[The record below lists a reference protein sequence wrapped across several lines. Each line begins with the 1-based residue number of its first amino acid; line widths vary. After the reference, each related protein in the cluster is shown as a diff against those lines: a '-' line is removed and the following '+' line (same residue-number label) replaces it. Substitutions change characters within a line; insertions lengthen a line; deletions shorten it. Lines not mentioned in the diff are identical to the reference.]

1 MKREG
6 WTMKLG
12 HAAAIAM
19 ILAFPSAGRAAQGC
33 DARSFGVQ
41 IDQAAQALRTL
52 NRESERRFHGRLET
66 LAKTHGWTD
75 AQKADK
81 AAAAM
86 DDAKLEAFNND
97 IEELA
102 SQLDALSA
110 TANSDVSC
118 TRLGELKTVQ
128 EKLIAVMGQKSGFI
142 LAQLEAEGA
151 KAPVSPYAK
160 HPLPQAAQQSAS
172 APAAP
177 RQQAEAEQPAPPAWS
192 ANLLQTPAPQPAQ
205 RPASASA
212 QPGAPIQLKPA
223 PQQPDSR
230 VAALPKPQSSPVS
243 PPPAPLEPM
252 QPSASGYSAEEIH
265 QVGQGVFGALTSDL
279 AVLMNRTFRQYG
291 QPNAYIV
298 GEEGGGAFLAGLR
311 YGEGKLFT
319 RLNGVDTGPT
329 PIWWQGPT
337 LGADLGA
344 SGSQTLFLIY
354 NLQNAP
360 NLYRRFPGLDGSAY
374 VAGGLGLTV
383 YRSGDTLIV
392 PIRTGL
398 GLRLGASIAYLKFT
412 ERASLNP
419 FW

>member
-12 HAAAIAM
+12 YAAAIAM
-19 ILAFPSAGRAAQGC
+19 VMAFPSMGRAAQSC
-33 DARSFGVQ
+33 DARAFGVQ

-52 NRESERRFHGRLET
+52 NHESEKRFHARLDV
-66 LAKTHGWTD
+66 LAKKHGWTD
-75 AQKADK
+75 AQRADK

-118 TRLGELKTVQ
+118 NRLGELKTVQ
-128 EKLIAVMGQKSGFI
+128 EKLVAVMGQKSGFI

-160 HPLPQAAQQSAS
+160 QPMPAAAQQPAT
-172 APAAP
+172 APVAP
-177 RQQAEAEQPAPPAWS
+177 RQQAEIEQPAPAWS
-192 ANLLQTPAPQPAQ
+192 ANLAQTPAPPPAQ
-205 RPASASA
+205 RQASAPA
-212 QPGAPIQLKPA
+212 QPGAPLQLRPA
-223 PQQPDSR
+223 PQQQPDAR
-230 VAALPKPQSSPVS
+230 VAALPKPQTAPVT
-243 PPPAPLEPM
+243 PPPAPVAPPPAE
-252 QPSASGYSAEEIH
+252 SGYSAEEIH
-265 QVGQGVFGALTSDL
+265 QVGKGVFGTLTSDL
-279 AVLMNRTFRQYG
+279 AVLVNRTFKQYG

-298 GEEGGGAFLAGLR
+298 GGEGGGAFLAGLR

-319 RLNGVDTGPT
+319 RFNGIDTGPT
-329 PIWWQGPT
+329 PIYWQGPT
-337 LGADLGA
+337 LGADFGA
-344 SGSQTLFLIY
+344 NGAQTLFLVY
-354 NLQNAP
+354 NLQDAAS
-360 NLYRRFPGLDGSAY
+360 LYRRFPGLDGSAY
-374 VAGGLGLTV
+374 VAGGLGMTV
-383 YRSGDTLIV
+383 YRGGDTLIV

>member
-12 HAAAIAM
+12 YAAAIAM
-19 ILAFPSAGRAAQGC
+19 VMAFPSAGRAAQGC
-33 DARSFGVQ
+33 DARAFGIQ

-52 NRESERRFHGRLET
+52 NHESEKRFHTRLDA
-66 LAKTHGWTD
+66 LAKKHGWTE
-75 AQKADK
+75 AQRADK

-86 DDAKLEAFNND
+86 DDAKLETFNND

-102 SQLDALSA
+102 SQLDGLSA

-118 TRLGELKTVQ
+118 GRLDELKTVQ
-128 EKLIAVMGQKSGFI
+128 GKLVAVMGQKSGFI

-160 HPLPQAAQQSAS
+160 QQMPAAAQQQAT
-172 APAAP
+172 APVAP
-177 RQQAEAEQPAPPAWS
+177 RQQAEIEQPAPAWS
-192 ANLLQTPAPQPAQ
+192 ANVAQTPAPPPAQ
-205 RPASASA
+205 RQAAAPV
-212 QPGAPIQLKPA
+212 QPGAPLQLRPA
-223 PQQPDSR
+223 PQQPDAR
-230 VAALPKPQSSPVS
+230 VAALPKPQTAPVT
-243 PPPAPLEPM
+243 PPPAPVAP
-252 QPSASGYSAEEIH
+252 PPAASGYTAEEIR

-279 AVLMNRTFRQYG
+279 AVLVNRAFKQYG

-298 GEEGGGAFLAGLR
+298 GGEGGGAFLAGLR

-319 RLNGVDTGPT
+319 RFNGVDTGPT
-329 PIWWQGPT
+329 PIYWQGPT

-344 SGSQTLFLIY
+344 NGAQTLFLVY
-354 NLQNAP
+354 NLQDAP
-360 NLYRRFPGLDGSAY
+360 SLYRRFPGLDGSAY
-374 VAGGLGLTV
+374 MAGGLGMTV
-383 YRSGDTLIV
+383 YRWGDMLIV
-392 PIRTGL
+392 PIRTGV